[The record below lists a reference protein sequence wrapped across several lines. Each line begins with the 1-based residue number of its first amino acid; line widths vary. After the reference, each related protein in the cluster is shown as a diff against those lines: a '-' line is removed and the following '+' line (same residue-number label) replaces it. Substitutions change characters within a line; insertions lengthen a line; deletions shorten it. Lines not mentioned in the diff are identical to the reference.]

1 MTQSA
6 GTAEPREPLWT
17 PVFTRF
23 FVARAVD
30 LAGTSMTPVALTLS
44 VLQATGSA
52 GSVGAVMT
60 ASLAPMLLL
69 MLLGGVTADRLER
82 LTIIRVTAA
91 ASTLTLG
98 AMALTLRAG
107 PQLWILMSLSA
118 VSGLLSAFSGPALRS
133 VIAELAPRSRLQ
145 EANAVLASAR
155 HAAKIVGP
163 ALAGLLVATVGGFW
177 ALAIDA
183 LSYAVV
189 TILLPRHAA
198 GTARTDRAATAP
210 PSPGARTRAPRRSPV
225 ADLAEGWRTFVS
237 LRWVW
242 VCSLC
247 FALINLLSVGPWQVL
262 GPALVSQDTGIGAWG
277 GVESARAAGLLLASL
292 VLTRVTL
299 RRPLLQ
305 GRALGALY
313 GCGLLA
319 LGLTGQAAWAAA
331 GAAVGAIGMVA
342 SGITYDATLQTA
354 VPRDRLGRV
363 VAIDELVS
371 YVMIPLSTALAAP
384 LASLVGTQALVT
396 TCGAGVAAASLLP
409 VASRTVRS
417 VDL

>member
-6 GTAEPREPLWT
+6 GIAEPREPLWT

-69 MLLGGVTADRLER
+69 LLLGGVTADRLER

-107 PQLWILMSLSA
+107 PQLWILMSLSG

-177 ALAIDA
+177 ALAID
-183 LSYAVV
+183 
-189 TILLPRHAA
+189 
-198 GTARTDRAATAP
+198 
-210 PSPGARTRAPRRSPV
+210 
-225 ADLAEGWRTFVS
+225 
-237 LRWVW
+237 
-242 VCSLC
+242 
-247 FALINLLSVGPWQVL
+247 
-262 GPALVSQDTGIGAWG
+262 
-277 GVESARAAGLLLASL
+277 
-292 VLTRVTL
+292 
-299 RRPLLQ
+299 
-305 GRALGALY
+305 
-313 GCGLLA
+313 
-319 LGLTGQAAWAAA
+319 
-331 GAAVGAIGMVA
+331 
-342 SGITYDATLQTA
+342 
-354 VPRDRLGRV
+354 
-363 VAIDELVS
+363 ELVS

-409 VASRTVRS
+409 LASRAVRS